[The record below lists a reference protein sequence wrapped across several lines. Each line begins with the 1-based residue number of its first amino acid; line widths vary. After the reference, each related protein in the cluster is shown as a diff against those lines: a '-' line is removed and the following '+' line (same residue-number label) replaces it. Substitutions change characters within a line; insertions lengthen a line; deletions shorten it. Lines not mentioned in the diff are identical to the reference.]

1 MRGKAIRMSEKSHWR
16 YEYKMVLGNLTLEEA
31 KNTILL
37 HPNSFFERYPMR
49 KVNNIYFDTND
60 LSNYYDSLAG
70 ISRRSKLRFRWY
82 GESIRKVSGNM
93 ELKEKNGMLIS
104 KITQKIDNIFDLE
117 KISWSEL
124 SSIIKQDLNGRL
136 KMEFFHA
143 CLPVLINS
151 YYRYYYEATDSSA
164 RITIDYNL
172 KVFDQRFY
180 NKPNISFQTPL
191 PNRIIIEIKADNKE
205 ELNLEKITNHLPFR
219 ITQNS
224 KYISGIMI

>member
-1 MRGKAIRMSEKSHWR
+1 MRNKASKMSEKSHWR

-31 KNTILL
+31 KNAILL

-70 ISRRSKLRFRWY
+70 ISRRSKLRLRWY
-82 GESIRKVSGNM
+82 GESIQRVSGNL

-104 KITQKIDNIFDLE
+104 KITQKINNKIDL
-117 KISWSEL
+117 KDISYREIT
-124 SSIIKQDLNGRL
+124 SIIKQNLRGRL
-136 KMEFFHA
+136 HIEFLYA

-151 YYRYYYEATDSSA
+151 YYRCYYEAADSSA
-164 RITIDYNL
+164 RITIDYDL
-172 KVFDQRFY
+172 KVFDQRLY

-191 PNRIIIEIKADNKE
+191 PNRIIIEIKVDKKE
-205 ELNLEKITNHLPFR
+205 ELNIKEITNSLPFR
-219 ITQNS
+219 ITQN
-224 KYISGIMI
+224 